1 MLNFLMTMLA
11 FIMGLGI
18 LITFHEFG
26 HFWVARRCGVKILCF
41 SVGFGKTLI
50 SRTAKDGTE
59 YRIAMIP
66 LGGYVKMLGEQ
77 DEVVAP
83 EQLSGAFNQKSVW
96 ARIAIVFAGPAFNF
110 IFAFFAYIAVYM
122 IGIQGLVPLIGEI
135 QPGSIAKNAGLQSYS
150 EIVAIDDRPTQTWQ
164 QVLNQMIPRI
174 GDTGLLKLSARDPE
188 SSDVQT
194 YLLPLTHWDLD
205 SKNPDLIGAL
215 GITPFRPE
223 QPAIVSTVT
232 QGSAASK
239 AGLLPNDRIINIAGM
254 PILQWTTL
262 VSELVK
268 RPNIKTELLVIRQG
282 HEEPLKLSITP
293 QAKVMPDG
301 SLSGYI
307 GITMKPIEFPK
318 NLIRTQKYSFIDSLK
333 PAYDQTVYYT
343 VVSFKLIGKMVMG
356 KLSLS
361 TLSSPISMAQGAG
374 ATLRIGFQYYLGFLA
389 LISISLGV
397 VNLLPIPVL
406 DGGHL
411 FFYAIEVL
419 IKRPVSKKIQEVAM
433 RMGFIFIICLMS
445 ISFYNDI
452 VRMM

>member
-1 MLNFLMTMLA
+1 MLNFLMTILA
-11 FIMGLGI
+11 FILGLGI

-59 YRIAMIP
+59 YKIGMIP

-77 DEVVAP
+77 DDVVAP
-83 EQLSGAFNQKSVW
+83 EDAARSFNKQSVW

-110 IFAFFAYIAVYM
+110 IFAFLAYIAVYM
-122 IGIQGLVPLIGEI
+122 IGIQGVVPIVGAIE
-135 QPGSIAKNAGLQSYS
+135 PGSIASHAGVQSGV
-150 EIVAIDDRPTQTWQ
+150 EIIALDDKPTQTWQ
-164 QVLNQMIPRI
+164 QVLNRMIPRI
-174 GDTGLLKLSARDPE
+174 GDIGTLKVSAKTPE
-188 SSDVQT
+188 SSAVQT
-194 YLLPLTHWDLD
+194 YLLPLKHWELD

-215 GITPFRPE
+215 GIAPFRPE
-223 QPAIVSTVT
+223 QPAIISTVT
-232 QGSAASK
+232 DGGAASK
-239 AGLLPNDRIINIAGM
+239 AGLLANDRIIAIAGL
-254 PILQWTTL
+254 PVLQWTTL
-262 VSELVK
+262 VEELTK
-268 RPNIKTELLVIRQG
+268 RPNIKTDLTVMRQG
-282 HEEPLKLSITP
+282 NEEPIVVSIVP
-293 QAKVMPDG
+293 QAKVMPNG

-318 NLIRTQKYSFIDSLK
+318 NLIRTQKYSFIQSIR

-343 VVSFKLIGKMVMG
+343 LVSFKLIGKMVMG

-389 LISISLGV
+389 LVSISLGV

-419 IKRPVSKKIQEVAM
+419 IRRPVSKQIQEGAM
-433 RMGFIFIICLMS
+433 RMGLVFIVCLMS